1 MTPGRRTAAGAG
13 ALALGLALA
22 VACAPRGDDRT
33 AGAPGDTTAAAAE
46 SAQARG
52 TLVLERSRG
61 AAGDRVEGHAV
72 YRVEWPDPSRLP
84 APGPLADSLRRAI
97 AFALAEGQ
105 LDATGR
111 ALPPDSVASRFL
123 ANHADFRRT
132 FPEGPGEWNITRSI
146 ALVALPPGPAT
157 LRIDDDR
164 YEGGA
169 HGMTSVVWQSFDPAT
184 GRRLRLADLATGA
197 GMDSL
202 RALGERAFR
211 ASKDLPP
218 GADLKNQGW
227 FWETGRF
234 ALPDNFGVTR
244 DGLVFHW
251 NSYDI
256 APYASGPS
264 TITLPWSDVRP
275 HLRHDW
281 PAART
286 D

>member
-1 MTPGRRTAAGAG
+1 
-13 ALALGLALA
+13 
-22 VACAPRGDDRT
+22 
-33 AGAPGDTTAAAAE
+33 
-46 SAQARG
+46 
-52 TLVLERSRG
+52 VLERSRG
-61 AAGDRVEGHAV
+61 APGDSVQGRAV
-72 YRVEWPDPSRLP
+72 YRVEWPAPSRLP

-97 AFALAEGQ
+97 DFALAEGQ
-105 LDATGR
+105 LDAAGR
-111 ALPPDSVASRFL
+111 PLPPDTIAARFL

-146 ALVALPPGPAT
+146 ALETMPSGPAT
-157 LRIDDDR
+157 LRIDDER

-169 HGMTSVVWQSFDPAT
+169 HGMTSVTWQSFDPAT
-184 GRRLRLADLATGA
+184 GRRLRLEDLATGA
-197 GMDSL
+197 HLDSL
-202 RALGERAFR
+202 RMLGERAFR

-264 TITLPWSDVRP
+264 TITLPWSEVWP
-275 HLRHDW
+275 HLRAGG
-281 PAART
+281 PLASAAP
-286 D
+286 